1 MNTPTLDTVQRAGE
15 RRSKVALSL
24 LLVLAIAII
33 SLGVSGIQALNR
45 ESLDEAR
52 GFGLM
57 RKAGQVGQSKAQAD
71 TAVFSALPA
80 EMKASAQ
87 TALDEALRLVWQR
100 VRYLG
105 ETAQDFSR
113 MEDARR
119 QSVLESLLRETQDED
134 LRQSIG
140 HALETLRLAFIG
152 MTSDGVPAHE
162 KLLNSVA
169 TLLPKE
175 QGDALRKEMEALKI
189 QNAQDLQADI
199 SHRAQALFEESV
211 AERRLSRFVDG
222 GAGLVPLSKALF
234 AEISAACPEADLSSA
249 LELLKQVPRQPE
261 AYEELFNKPAMEAI
275 PQVLGLLDLNE
286 LAGARLVAFN
296 KELYA
301 LLKKNHPDI
310 DSLNHQP
317 LLSLQAEAMQTEFSE
332 ELNRQAELLAATA
345 WNERLNPLLKQ
356 AVIQAQPAASAN
368 EQAML
373 AALLSVLEGKDI
385 AKLEND
391 LASKLIAQRDAE
403 TALNIDRYITNLP
416 QESAAQTKLLLLRAL
431 FAFDAPRLPAT
442 GLRALSAL
450 NTAERDILRQDL
462 LKALNDMEASLPKV
476 VTDVLIEDGPSRSE
490 QLLYLF
496 LLNSDNSGYLF
507 NENIDTGLRL
517 SIRQNA
523 PRVRAAQT
531 IAQGGGNPF
540 WQLVNS
546 HGKILTLLG
555 GLLLINVLLLFG
567 LMYSGRDWRFDVKW
581 LLILLIVDFMLV
593 FQILPIGYLLYKAIT
608 PEGSLSLVT
617 FKRLFGYNMNRSAL
631 VTTIVGGLGAMVL
644 GTLLAF
650 PLAWLVGRTNMYGK
664 KFFRSLFVLTY
675 MVPPY
680 VGAMAWL
687 RLLNPNVGTINV
699 LLRKL
704 LNINAATG
712 PINVYSLGGLVW
724 VLTTFYY
731 PYAFITISRAMEKMD
746 PSLEEASRISGAS
759 PLITL
764 MRVTLPIMTPS
775 LIAGALLVFVS
786 AASCYGIPSI
796 IGAPGRV
803 HTVTTRIIE
812 YYGRGTQGLNDAT
825 GLAVF
830 LMALAILILYLS
842 DFVVAKKQYITVSGK
857 STRPNIVDLRVWR
870 LPITIMVALFAVLM
884 VLIPFTTIF
893 TTSLK
898 IDVGKPLMAEGNFT
912 FSQWTTI
919 FSRSETMD
927 SLKNSLIFA
936 SVAATVGIMV
946 AITMSYLMQRT
957 RIKGRKLPD
966 FLITLGS
973 GSPSV
978 VIALGLIMTM
988 QGRFGVNIYNTAYI
1002 IIVAYLIK
1010 YMMMGMRTVTS
1021 AISQIHVSLE
1031 ESSQISGASWLMTM
1045 RRITGPLI
1053 FPSIAAGWFLIFIP
1067 CFYEL
1072 SMTTLLYSNTTK
1084 TIGFQLYEYW
1094 TYTSQPQ
1101 ASAMA
1106 FGILLI
1112 VIFIN
1117 QFFNRLTKGEFTI

>member
-1 MNTPTLDTVQRAGE
+1 MNKPTLNTIQHAQE
-15 RRSKVALSL
+15 RRCKAVLSL
-24 LLVLAIAII
+24 LLALSIIAI
-33 SLGVSGIQALNR
+33 SLGVSGIKALNR
-45 ESLDEAR
+45 ESLDEAS
-52 GFGLM
+52 GFGM
-57 RKAGQVGQSKAQAD
+57 IRKAGQAGKSMALADAAAFAAVPEEALAKA
-71 TAVFSALPA
+71 
-80 EMKASAQ
+80 
-87 TALDEALRLVWQR
+87 ALDDTLRLAWQK
-100 VRYLG
+100 VRHSG
-105 ETAQDFSR
+105 ETVQDFSR

-119 QSVLESLLRETQDED
+119 QIVLQSLLKETQDEG
-134 LRQSIG
+134 LRQSTG
-140 HALETLRLAFIG
+140 NALEALRLADIG
-152 MTSDGVPAHE
+152 MTSNGIAAYE
-162 KLLNSVA
+162 KLLDSVIA
-169 TLLPKE
+169 LLPQD
-175 QGDALRKEMEALKI
+175 QGDALHKEAEALKI
-189 QNAQDLQADI
+189 QEAEALKADI
-199 SHRAQALFEESV
+199 SHRAQVLFEEAV

-222 GAGLVPLSKALF
+222 GAGLIPLSKALF
-234 AEISAACPEADLSSA
+234 EEISAACPQADLSKA
-249 LELLKQVPRQPE
+249 LDILKQVPRNPE

-275 PQVLGLLDLNE
+275 PQVLALLDVKE

-296 KELYA
+296 KELYFQ
-301 LLKKNHPDI
+301 LKENHPDI
-310 DSLNHQP
+310 DSVNHEN
-317 LLSLQAEAMQTEFSE
+317 LISLQAEAMQTEFSD
-332 ELNRQAELLAATA
+332 ELNRQMELLASTA
-345 WNERLNPLLKQ
+345 WNERLSPLLKK
-356 AVIQAQPAASAN
+356 AVIQAQPLAPKS

-373 AALLSVLEGKDI
+373 AAILSVLEGEDI
-385 AKLEND
+385 AKLENE
-391 LASKLIAQRDAE
+391 LAGKLIAQRDAE
-403 TALNIDRYITNLP
+403 TDLNINQYIANLP
-416 QESAAQTKLLLLRAL
+416 TESALQTKLLLLRAL
-431 FAFDAPRLPAT
+431 FAFDAPRLPAN
-442 GLRALSAL
+442 GLKAITSLDA
-450 NTAERDILRQDL
+450 ADRDSLRQDL
-462 LKALNDMEASLPKV
+462 LRALTDEEASLPQM
-476 VTDVLIEDGPSRSE
+476 VTDVLIEDSSSKNE

-496 LLNSDNSGYLF
+496 LLSGNNTGHLF
-507 NENIDTGLRL
+507 NENIDKGLRL

-523 PRVRAAQT
+523 PRVRAAQA

-540 WQLVNS
+540 WQLINS
-546 HGKILTLLG
+546 HGKIITLLG
-555 GLLLINVLLLFG
+555 ALLLIDILLLFG
-567 LMYSGRDWRFDVKW
+567 FMRSERDWRFDVKW

-593 FQILPIGYLLYKAIT
+593 FQILPIGYLLFKAIF
-608 PEGSLSLVT
+608 PEGSISFIT
-617 FKRLFGYNMNRSAL
+617 FKRLFSYNMNRSAL
-631 VTTIVGGLGAMVL
+631 INTIVGGFGAMVL

-650 PLAWLVGRTNMYGK
+650 PLAWLVGRTNLYGRR
-664 KFFRSLFVLTY
+664 FFRSMFVLTY

-699 LLRKL
+699 LLRRL
-704 LNINAATG
+704 MNTGAATG
-712 PINVYSLGGLVW
+712 PINIYSLGGLVW

-759 PLITL
+759 PFTTV

-830 LMALAILILYLS
+830 LMALAIFILYLS
-842 DFVVAKKQYITVSGK
+842 DVVVAKKQYITVSGK
-857 STRPNIVDLRVWR
+857 STRPNIVDLRGWR
-870 LPITIMVALFAVLM
+870 MPITILVALFSVLM
-884 VLIPFTTIF
+884 VLIPFATILI
-893 TTSLK
+893 TSLK

-912 FSQWTTI
+912 FSQWTSI
-919 FSRSETMD
+919 FSRSETMH

-936 SVAATVGIMV
+936 VVAATVGILV
-946 AITMSYLMQRT
+946 SITMSYLMQRT

-1021 AISQIHVSLE
+1021 AISQIHISLE

-1045 RRITGPLI
+1045 RKITGPLI
-1053 FPSIAAGWFLIFIP
+1053 LPSIAAGWFLIFIP

-1101 ASAMA
+1101 ASALA

-1112 VIFIN
+1112 IVLIN
-1117 QFFNRLTKGEFTI
+1117 KLFNRLSKGEFTI

>member
-1 MNTPTLDTVQRAGE
+1 MKSPSLPTIHQAQE
-15 RRSKVALSL
+15 RRSKLTLGLLMLLAAALI
-24 LLVLAIAII
+24 V
-33 SLGVSGIQALNR
+33 LGVGGIQALGR
-45 ESLDEAR
+45 SGYDEAR
-52 GFGLM
+52 GFAFV
-57 RKAGQVGQSKAQAD
+57 RQAGQITQSQAAQDKALFDALPKEAQARVETGMD
-71 TAVFSALPA
+71 NAIRSL
-80 EMKASAQ
+80 
-87 TALDEALRLVWQR
+87 WQR
-100 VRYLG
+100 VRYAG
-105 ETAQDFSR
+105 ETLQDFSR
-113 MEDARR
+113 MEPARR
-119 QSVLESLLRETQDED
+119 TSALQSLLKETQDEG
-134 LRQSIG
+134 LREGIS
-140 HALETLRLAFIG
+140 HAAQALSLANAG
-152 MTSDGVPAHE
+152 MGSDGAPAYE
-162 KLLNSVA
+162 KLLDSVA
-169 TLLPKE
+169 ELLP
-175 QGDALRKEMEALKI
+175 QA
-189 QNAQDLQADI
+189 QAQDLRARLQQMKQDSAQAVQADI
-199 SHRAQALFEESV
+199 AHRAQQLFEEAV

-222 GAGLVPLSKALF
+222 GAGLVPVAKALF
-234 AEISAACPEADLSSA
+234 MELDAAAPQADMTKA
-249 LELLKQVPRQPE
+249 FELLQQVPRQPE
-261 AYEELFNKPAMEAI
+261 AYEALFGKPPREGI
-275 PQVLGLLDLNE
+275 PQVLALLDLKE
-286 LAGARLVAFN
+286 IAGARLVAFN

-301 LLKKNHPDI
+301 LLKDNHPQI
-310 DSLNHQP
+310 DSVDHLP
-317 LLSLQAEAMQTEFSE
+317 LLALQAEAMTAEFGDV
-332 ELNRQAELLAATA
+332 LTHQADLLSAQA
-345 WNERLNPLLKQ
+345 WNERLTPLLKE
-356 AVIQAQPAASAN
+356 AVDAALPSAP
-368 EQAML
+368 EMEKAML
-373 AALLSVLEGKDI
+373 ESLSKVLGGEDI
-385 AKLEND
+385 AQLEDN
-391 LASKLIAQRDAE
+391 LAAQLIAQRDAE
-403 TALNIDRYITNLP
+403 TLASIDGYVKNLAPEKAVQTKLQLLTALYNFEAPRLS
-416 QESAAQTKLLLLRAL
+416 SAAQKAL
-431 FAFDAPRLPAT
+431 A
-442 GLRALSAL
+442 
-450 NTAERDILRQDL
+450 
-462 LKALNDMEASLPKV
+462 ALNDSQRLAERQQLLAASGDPTAPLPEIAAEV
-476 VTDVLIEDGPSRSE
+476 AADEGLSREE
-490 QLLYLF
+490 QLLHLF
-496 LLNSDNSGYLF
+496 LAARDPSGHLIS
-507 NENIDTGLRL
+507 EAADTGLRL
-517 SIRQNA
+517 AIRQNG
-523 PRVRAAQT
+523 PRVRAAQN
-531 IAQGGGNPF
+531 IAQGGGNAF
-540 WQLVNS
+540 FQAVNS
-546 HGKILTLLG
+546 QGKVLTLLG
-555 GLLLINVLLLFG
+555 ALLLIDALLLFF
-567 LMYSGRDWRFDVKW
+567 LMLSGRDWRFDVKW

-593 FQILPIGYLLYKAIT
+593 FQILPLGYLLFKAIM
-608 PEGSLSLVT
+608 PEGSLSFVT
-617 FKRLFGYNMNRSAL
+617 FGRLFSYNMNRSAL
-631 VTTIVGGLGAMVL
+631 INTIVGGLAAMVL

-650 PLAWLVGRTNMYGK
+650 PLAWMVGRTNMYGK
-664 KFFRSLFVLTY
+664 KFFRALFVVTY

-699 LLRKL
+699 LLRNL
-704 LNINAATG
+704 FGITAAAG

-759 PLITL
+759 PFITL

-857 STRPNIVDLRVWR
+857 STRPNIVDLRAWR
-870 LPITIMVALFAVLM
+870 WPLTILVALFAVLV
-884 VLIPFTTIF
+884 VLVPFTTIL

-927 SLKNSLIFA
+927 SLKNSLIYA
-936 SVAATVGIMV
+936 SVAATVGILV

-1021 AISQIHVSLE
+1021 AISQIHISLE
-1031 ESSQISGASWLMTM
+1031 ESSQVSGASWLVTM
-1045 RRITGPLI
+1045 RKVTGPLI

-1117 QFFNRLTKGEFTI
+1117 QLFNRLTKGEFTI